1 MSRRPTN
8 FPPGL
13 WRARREYDHQRYNT
27 NDSNRMSST
36 SPHPQPFQ
44 NSSRDTNPIPSR
56 PTGGIDPV
64 PSRPTRELDPI
75 PWRPT
80 GGAMIARL
88 LEIVGQ
94 LEDPPAIVRIIT
106 HSRPRQI
113 EASSRPAELYRPTP
127 RSEGNSTLTSEEQNM
142 ALNKLKKKVY
152 DPPNNASR
160 RISFYYRENNR
171 RNYNERSN
179 GENDEDGKRCAVCL
193 EDFQPKEEVM
203 TTPCNH
209 MFHEECIVPWVKS
222 HGQCPNCRFTLFERT
237 VRREASSNNAA
248 SIASG
253 SNLVDDELVYLIRAM
268 EDSLMLRNLTGL
280 WGE

>member
-1 MSRRPTN
+1 
-8 FPPGL
+8 
-13 WRARREYDHQRYNT
+13 
-27 NDSNRMSST
+27 
-36 SPHPQPFQ
+36 
-44 NSSRDTNPIPSR
+44 
-56 PTGGIDPV
+56 
-64 PSRPTRELDPI
+64 
-75 PWRPT
+75 
-80 GGAMIARL
+80 
-88 LEIVGQ
+88 
-94 LEDPPAIVRIIT
+94 
-106 HSRPRQI
+106 
-113 EASSRPAELYRPTP
+113 
-127 RSEGNSTLTSEEQNM
+127 M

-280 WGE
+280 WGEWGAISDFLWNQHDKCQKKFKDWWNTISKNYCCSSNMK